1 MLTMK
6 FFHAVKEM
14 RKLQMAYQNGA
25 NMSVRYAMH
34 QSQQIVDALIR
45 QIDAQR
51 EAQKPE
57 QLPLPGLFYD
67 EETIQGKT

>member
-14 RKLQMAYQNGA
+14 RRLQMAYQNGA
-25 NMSVRYAMH
+25 NMSIRSKMLKSEY
-34 QSQQIVDALIR
+34 IVDAIIR

-51 EAQKPE
+51 ESQKPE
-57 QLPLPGLFYD
+57 QLPLPGLFQD
-67 EETIQGKT
+67 E